1 MPKKTTTV
9 KKDKPVKKTQKK
21 KYKVRNW
28 HEYNESL
35 VRRGSL
41 DFWVEQGI
49 IDHWEV
55 KIIPPTKRKKGGQA
69 AYSAQA
75 IETSLMIGKVYH
87 QPLRQTEG
95 LVRTIFKQ
103 IGWSLAVPDFSTLS
117 RRGSS
122 LQVSLCVQP
131 KDRVV
136 AIIDSTGLKVYGE
149 GEWKVRQHGYSK
161 RRTWVKVH
169 ISIDEDGEIRA
180 GLCTE
185 PGVDDAE
192 GGVELLKQQEHD
204 LIEKMFGDG
213 AYDKQKVYDGC
224 NRQGIDTVLIPPR
237 KDARIWFHGN
247 RAGPP
252 HIRDENLRLI
262 RKLSRRKWKVAT
274 GYHLRSK
281 VETTMYR
288 RKVIFG
294 DKLSSR
300 RTENQT
306 TEVIL
311 TLKALNQMLY
321 AGKPDS
327 YAVG

>member
-1 MPKKTTTV
+1 MPKGKGRV
-9 KKDKPVKKTQKK
+9 KKDKPAKNPKK

-55 KIIPPTKRKKGGQA
+55 KIIPPARRKRGGQTE
-69 AYSAQA
+69 YSAQA

-95 LVRTIFKQ
+95 LVRAIFKQ
-103 IGWSLAVPDFSTLS
+103 LGWNLPVPDFSTLS
-117 RRGSS
+117 RRGET
-122 LQVSLCVQP
+122 LRVKLPVQP

-161 RRTWVKVH
+161 RRSWVKMHV
-169 ISIDEDGEIRA
+169 SIDEDGEIRA
-180 GLCTE
+180 ALCTD
-185 PGVDDAE
+185 PAVDDAE
-192 GGVELLKQQEHD
+192 GGIELLKQQANDRVEEM
-204 LIEKMFGDG
+204 LGDG
-213 AYDKQKVYDGC
+213 AYDKQKIYDLC
-224 NRQGIDTVLIPPR
+224 NVGQIGVVIPPR
-237 KDARIWFHGN
+237 RDARIWFHGN

-252 HIRDENLRLI
+252 HPRDDNLRLI
-262 RKLSRRKWKVAT
+262 YRLGRQRWKT
-274 GYHLRSK
+274 SIGYHRRSK

-294 DKLSSR
+294 DKLR
-300 RTENQT
+300 ARGTGNQE
-306 TEVIL
+306 TEVML
-311 TLKALNQMLY
+311 TLKGLNRMLY
-321 AGKPDS
+321 AGRPDS